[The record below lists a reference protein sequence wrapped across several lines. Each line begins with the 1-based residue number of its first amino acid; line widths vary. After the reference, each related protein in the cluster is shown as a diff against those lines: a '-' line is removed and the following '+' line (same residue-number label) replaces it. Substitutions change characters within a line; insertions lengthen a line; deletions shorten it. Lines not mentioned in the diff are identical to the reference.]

1 MLRQLAVTAPALTT
15 STQAEIWRRGAQLLL
30 AEAFITASG
39 KPEPLPAGQH
49 GADAVAAGRAPV
61 EILDSPAPLVSSVCC
76 WPRESFSLLAAM
88 APWAGPRIDPGE
100 PCAEV
105 LVVAARP
112 QHGHRLGAS
121 WMPRLEPMDDLA

>member
-30 AEAFITASG
+30 AEAFIMASG

-61 EILDSPAPLVSSVCC
+61 EILDSSAPLVSRVCC
-76 WPRESFSLLAAM
+76 WPRDSFSLLAAM
-88 APWAGPRIDPGE
+88 ALWAGCGLIPVSCVRKSSSLPRTPEHG
-100 PCAEV
+100 P
-105 LVVAARP
+105 AARRIMDAAP
-112 QHGHRLGAS
+112 GA
-121 WMPRLEPMDDLA
+121 DG